1 MLVSLG
7 VIIPSQERYLL
18 ELVLSLVSKG
28 TVYRAFFCHQHSP
41 CVSHAAPGVTG
52 EERTASFPHGPAG
65 KVSNTTGVKS
75 CSPSHNLHTASSHD
89 SLVHKS
95 QQELWTCPGHIC
107 QCRGQL
113 FPILVVSTPW
123 CQGKGLLFLGTR
135 ARSSWQ
141 ELRDMFGFM

>member
-7 VIIPSQERYLL
+7 AIIPFQEGYLL

-28 TVYRAFFCHQHSP
+28 TVFRGFFCHQYSL

-52 EERTASFPHGPAG
+52 EEPTASFPHGPAG
-65 KVSNTTGVKS
+65 KVSNTMGAKS
-75 CSPSHNLHTASSHD
+75 CSPSHNLHTASSCD

-113 FPILVVSTPW
+113 LPILAVFTPG
-123 CQGKGLLFLGTR
+123 CQGKGLLFLGTSP
-135 ARSSWQ
+135 RSSWQ
-141 ELRDMFGFM
+141 GFRDLPGFM